1 MRIRVEIDRRP
12 GLSDPQGATV
22 QRALVDLGY
31 EEVAAV
37 HFGKSIVLEIDG
49 DDADLAAARV
59 REMCDRLLANPVMED
74 YTILIEEGP

>member
-22 QRALVDLGY
+22 QRALRDLGFD
-31 EEVAAV
+31 EVAAV

-49 DDADLAAARV
+49 DDQDEAVDRV
-59 REMCDRLLANPVMED
+59 RQMCDKLLANPVMED
-74 YTILIEEGP
+74 YTILVEDGS